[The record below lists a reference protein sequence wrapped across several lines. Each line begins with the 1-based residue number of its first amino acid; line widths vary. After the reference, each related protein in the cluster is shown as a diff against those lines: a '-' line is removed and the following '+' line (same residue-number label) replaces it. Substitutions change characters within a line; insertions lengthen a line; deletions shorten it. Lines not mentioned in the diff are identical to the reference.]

1 MLTICTAFVALWRI
15 SEDSSTEEW
24 ITSAFFFTP
33 RPNGMFFHKNVLNKA
48 LNLDLDL
55 VLQRHDPTG
64 YRQGRTEL

>member
-48 LNLDLDL
+48 LNLDLIWFCKDMIER
-55 VLQRHDPTG
+55 V
-64 YRQGRTEL
+64 RQGRTEL